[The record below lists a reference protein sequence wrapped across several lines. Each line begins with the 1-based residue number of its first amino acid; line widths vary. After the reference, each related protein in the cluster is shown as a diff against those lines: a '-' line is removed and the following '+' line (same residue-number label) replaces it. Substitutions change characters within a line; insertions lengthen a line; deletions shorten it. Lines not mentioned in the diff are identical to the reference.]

1 MQTAPSSD
9 DVRPQHGD
17 KLPGNGQGGDE
28 DGGRSLP
35 IGLLAGLALF
45 FFVLLLPPIVGL
57 SSEGQSVAAVASL
70 MAVWWMTEALPLPA
84 TALLPIV
91 LFPMLGVMPTGAA
104 TAPYAHELIF
114 LFMGGFLIA
123 LAMQRWGLHRRIA
136 LNIVRRV
143 GTGPRRL
150 ILGFMLATG
159 FLSMWISNTATTVMM
174 LPIGIAILVLLEE
187 ENGSLG
193 TALMLAIAYAAS
205 IGGVAT
211 LIGTP
216 PNAIFAAAASEM
228 LGRSIGF
235 AEWMVVGLPLAVVML
250 MITWLLLVR
259 VLFPLGGSSS
269 GQGEAAD
276 LIAGEYAAMGAMNR
290 GEKVVAVVFTCTA
303 IAWLIRSPKE
313 IAGLEIPGIG
323 TFFPMVS
330 DSMIAIAGALALFMI
345 PVSLRERTF
354 ALDWDWA
361 VRIPWGVLVLFGGG
375 LSLAAGFERTGLA
388 AWIGFQVAAL
398 QAFPIF
404 FIFAAVAILFVF
416 LTELT
421 SNTATATM
429 GMPIMAGVA
438 AGLGT
443 DPLGL
448 MASAALASSMAFM
461 LPVATPPNA
470 VVFGSGRV
478 SIRDMMRAGVWLNI
492 VSITLVT
499 FVAYFFLGTLFGV

>member
-1 MQTAPSSD
+1 MQPRAGASAPD
-9 DVRPQHGD
+9 
-17 KLPGNGQGGDE
+17 GGD
-28 DGGRSLP
+28 GSPGPRKPP

-45 FFVLLLPPIVGL
+45 VIVLLLPPVPGL
-57 SSEGQSVAAVASL
+57 RPEGQSVAAVATL
-70 MAVWWMTEALPLPA
+70 MAIWWMTEAIPLPA

-91 LFPMLGVMPTGAA
+91 LFPLLGVMPTGSA
-104 TAPYAHELIF
+104 TAPYANELIF

-143 GTGPRRL
+143 GTSPRRL
-150 ILGFMLATG
+150 VLGFMLATG
-159 FLSMWISNTATTVMM
+159 FLSMWISNTATSVMM
-174 LPIGIAILVLLEE
+174 LPIGIAILALLEE
-187 ENGSLG
+187 ESGPLG

-216 PNAIFAAAASEM
+216 PNAILAAAASEM

-235 AEWMVVGLPLAVVML
+235 AEWMAVGLPLAAVML
-250 MITWLLLVR
+250 LITWVLLVR
-259 VLFPLGGSSS
+259 VLFPLAAGSL
-269 GQGEAAD
+269 GQAEAAR
-276 LIAGEYAAMGAMNR
+276 LVAGEHAALGSMSR
-290 GEKVVAVVFTCTA
+290 GEKAVAVVFTCTA
-303 IAWLIRSPKE
+303 VAWVIRAPKE
-313 IAGLEIPGIG
+313 IAGVEIPGIN
-323 TFFPMVS
+323 TLFPLVS
-330 DSMIAIAGALALFMI
+330 DAMIAVAGALVLFVI
-345 PVSLRERTF
+345 PVSLRRRTF

-361 VRIPWGVLVLFGGG
+361 VRIPWGVLILFGGG
-375 LSLAAGFERTGLA
+375 LSLAAGFEETGLA
-388 AWIGFQVAAL
+388 AWIGLQVGGL
-398 QAFPIF
+398 QALPPILV
-404 FIFAAVAILFVF
+404 FAAVATLFVF

-438 AGLGT
+438 SGLAT

-448 MASAALASSMAFM
+448 MATAALASSMAFM

-478 SIRDMMRAGVWLNI
+478 SIREMMRAGLWLNLL
-492 VSITLVT
+492 SIALVT
-499 FVAYFFLGTLFGV
+499 FVAYFLLGTIFGA